1 MKSPQATPEKRV
13 KEIETNV
20 QDEVW
25 KFIAATLKQ
34 GLRRLLENLLED
46 EVTTK
51 VKAQRYERS
60 PQRQGYRGGHYR
72 RDLVTRYGLLEN
84 LRVPRMAE
92 GPVDFQLFDK
102 YERRRP
108 DVDAAIGR
116 LFLQGVSTRRL
127 KGIAKE
133 LFGREVSSTTVSKA
147 AAYLDEELK
156 HYQTRPLSDDFPFL
170 FLDGITQKVREI
182 GVERKV
188 MLCALGLKED
198 GTKEML
204 SFRLVDQEDTD
215 NWRAFLVD
223 LKSRGLGGKALRL
236 ITTDGN
242 PGLLKAVKEIYP
254 FLKVQRCI
262 VHKLRNVAV
271 KLKRVHL
278 RPCMD
283 EAKDIFN
290 APSRRE
296 AIRRFNAWKEKWQV
310 EEERAVRCLE
320 KDFYHCLHYYS
331 FPKELWKKVRTTN
344 MLEREFREVRRRTR
358 PMRFFPN
365 EESAQ
370 RIFYGVTNGIHQNRH
385 HPLPTISAEILTR
398 PLSVEKMLILE
409 RGLRRSIGT
418 PSFIAYLKTWKR
430 C

>member
-1 MKSPQATPEKRV
+1 M
-13 KEIETNV
+13 
-20 QDEVW
+20 
-25 KFIAATLKQ
+25 
-34 GLRRLLENLLED
+34 
-46 EVTTK
+46 
-51 VKAQRYERS
+51 
-60 PQRQGYRGGHYR
+60 
-72 RDLVTRYGLLEN
+72 
-84 LRVPRMAE
+84 
-92 GPVDFQLFDK
+92 DFQLFDK

-133 LFGREVSSTTVSKA
+133 LFGREMSATTVSKTT
-147 AAYLDEELK
+147 AYLDEELQ
-156 HYQTRPLSDDFPFL
+156 HYQTRPLTDDFPFL

-182 GVERKV
+182 GVEKKV
-188 MLCALGLKED
+188 MLCALGMRED

-215 NWRAFLVD
+215 SWRAFLVD
-223 LKSRGLGGKALRL
+223 LKSRGLLGKALRL

-242 PGLLKAVKEIYP
+242 PALLKALKEIYP

-262 VHKLRNVAV
+262 VHKLRNVAI

-278 RPCMD
+278 KPCMA
-283 EAKDIFN
+283 EAKNIFN

-296 AIRRFNAWKEKWQV
+296 AIKRFQAWQEKWQV

-344 MLEREFREVRRRTR
+344 MLERDFREVRRRTR
-358 PMRFFPN
+358 PMGFFPH

-370 RIFYGVTNGIHQNRH
+370 RIFYGVTNGIHQNGH
-385 HPLPTISAEILTR
+385 HPLPTISAEYLT
-398 PLSVEKMLILE
+398 
-409 RGLRRSIGT
+409 
-418 PSFIAYLKTWKR
+418 
-430 C
+430 